1 MALFSFLKV
10 SYIVLKQQKTFAAA
24 KVLLFFDMCNL
35 LAPFFA
41 NLIKKHLVSEVLLF
55 QNYKELKAEN

>member
-35 LAPFFA
+35 LAPFF
-41 NLIKKHLVSEVLLF
+41 
-55 QNYKELKAEN
+55 